1 MIRCRNLRS
10 ICYGADRY
18 AHSAL
23 DIQRSGRL
31 TPGARDAISGNDV
44 CVSIASLWEIAIKA
58 SLKREDK
65 RLELKETIQT
75 IAETCE
81 AQGIDIVPIT
91 PGDCQRVRML
101 PHHHEDPFDRLIM
114 AQAIEMGVPLITKDE
129 NIWKYKEVEK
139 IW

>member
-1 MIRCRNLRS
+1 MVLIDTHILLWIFS
-10 ICYGADRY
+10 D
-18 AHSAL
+18 
-23 DIQRSGRL
+23 SGRL
-31 TPGARDAISGNDV
+31 TARARDAIGGNDV

-101 PHHHEDPFDRLIM
+101 PHHHEDPFDRLII

-129 NIWKYKEVEK
+129 NIWKYGEVEK